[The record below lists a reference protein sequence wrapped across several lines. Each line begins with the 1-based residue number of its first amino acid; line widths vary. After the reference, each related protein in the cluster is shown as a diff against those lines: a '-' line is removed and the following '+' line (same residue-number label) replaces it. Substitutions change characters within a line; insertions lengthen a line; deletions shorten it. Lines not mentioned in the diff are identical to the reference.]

1 LKVLPA
7 KNKEFKKSVEAIALD
22 HSSAL
27 SPNSLDNQDDY
38 ESLKLKLFI
47 ITLVLMGF
55 IFLAIALFYG
65 IKVGLNYL
73 FGACTGVVYLK
84 MLAQSVDEL
93 GKQRSRLGYSRLG
106 VFIGVI
112 ILATSLEYLQILP
125 IFLGFMTYKAAILV
139 FLVQDS
145 IPNPKAS
152 LNK

>member
-7 KNKEFKKSVEAIALD
+7 KNKEFKKSAAIAFD
-22 HSSAL
+22 NSSAL
-27 SPNSLDNQDDY
+27 PPDSLDDHDDY
-38 ESLKLKLFI
+38 ESLKLRIFI
-47 ITLVLMGF
+47 ITLVLTGL
-55 IFLAIALFYG
+55 IFVAIAGFYG

-73 FGACTGVVYLK
+73 LGACTGVVYLK

-112 ILATSLEYLQILP
+112 ILATRLEYLQILP